1 MRQVG
6 IIANLGKRDALKV
19 AEELLAWLEARGLG
33 VLLETELAAG
43 LGRSELGRSREQLA
57 EGVDFVIVLGGDGTL
72 LGAARAVAPAGRPL
86 LGVNLGRLGFLTEI
100 ELGDLYRRLPD
111 FLAGRY
117 VLDERM
123 FLEVRGQDGRL
134 PVRPALNE
142 VVITKGAFARLIH
155 LHTYVNDTYV
165 DTYPADGLIVA
176 TPTGSTAYSLAAGGP
191 IVEPGVDVIILT
203 PICPHSLYARA
214 MVLNANDVVR
224 VKIEA
229 GHRDLSLTI
238 DGQEGYNLSP
248 GDEIIIRRNER
259 FRARLLRSPDWR
271 FHDLLRRKLKENF
284 EGGPSQ

>member
-1 MRQVG
+1 LRQVG

-19 AEELLAWLEARGLG
+19 AGELLAWLEARGLG

>member
-19 AEELLAWLEARGLG
+19 AGELLAWLEARGLG